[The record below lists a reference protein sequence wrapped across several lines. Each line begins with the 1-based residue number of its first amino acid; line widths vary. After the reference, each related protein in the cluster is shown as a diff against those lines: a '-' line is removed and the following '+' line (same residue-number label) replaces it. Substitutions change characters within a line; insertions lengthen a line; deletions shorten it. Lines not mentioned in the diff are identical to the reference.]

1 MALGPPEVSWLTD
14 LLVLLLSFGV
24 ILLAAEYFTNSVEW
38 LGKKLNLSEG
48 AVGSILAAVGTAM
61 PETMVP
67 LIALISGRGSEVS
80 KEIGIGAILGA
91 PFMLGTLA
99 LCITGIAAVSYAVN
113 GRSRRVMLVDPVI
126 IERDLRFFLIV
137 YAIAIAAAFIPVHG
151 LKVVVA
157 LGLFAAYFVY
167 AYQTVTS
174 GARLGE
180 DEEELRPLYI
190 GRRQADPSLRLV
202 LAQVAL
208 ALAGIVIGAR
218 FFVTSIEHLAT
229 LFGVPAFVLALIIAP
244 VATELPEKVN
254 SVIWVRKAKDTL
266 ALGNITGA
274 MVFQS
279 SVIPAFGM
287 LLTPWVLNPL
297 ALMSAALT
305 LFSVAIVFSTLLR
318 TNHLHP
324 GLLLAGGF
332 YYIVFVSTVL
342 ASQSDRWSWYLLTLP
357 IAGALYLLHLRHVG
371 RLRRQ
376 ESEA

>member
-1 MALGPPEVSWLTD
+1 MAD

-38 LGKKLNLSEG
+38 LGKKMNLSEG
-48 AVGSILAAVGTAM
+48 AVGSVLAAVGTAL
-61 PETMVP
+61 PETMIP
-67 LIALISGRGSEVS
+67 LIALLTGRGRAVSEEV
-80 KEIGIGAILGA
+80 GIGAILGA

-99 LCITGIAAVSYAVN
+99 FCITGIAAVSTTVG
-113 GRSRRVMLVDPVI
+113 GRRRRVMLVDPVI
-126 IERDLRFFLIV
+126 MERDLRFFLIV
-137 YAIAIAAAFIPVHG
+137 YTIAIATAFIPVHG
-151 LKVVVA
+151 VKVVIAIGLVA
-157 LGLFAAYFVY
+157 SYAVY
-167 AYQTVTS
+167 AYQTVKS

-180 DEEELRPLYI
+180 EEGDLHPLYLA
-190 GRRQADPSLRLV
+190 RRQADPALGPV

-208 ALAGIVIGAR
+208 ALGGIIIGAR
-218 FFVTSIEHLAT
+218 FFVTAIENLSN

-244 VATELPEKVN
+244 IATELPEKVN
-254 SVIWVRKAKDTL
+254 SVIWIRRGKDTL

-279 SVIPAFGM
+279 SVIPAIGI

-297 ALMSAALT
+297 ALTSAALT
-305 LFSVAIVFSTLLR
+305 LFSVAILFSTLVR

-324 GLLLAGGF
+324 ALLLAGGF
-332 YYIVFVSTVL
+332 YYTVFVATVL
-342 ASQSDRWSWYLLTLP
+342 SDQTNSINWFLLALP
-357 IAGALYLLHLRHVG
+357 AAGVLYLLHLRHQG

>member
-1 MALGPPEVSWLTD
+1 MAD

-61 PETMVP
+61 PETMIP
-67 LIALISGRGSEVS
+67 LIALLTGRGHAVSQEV
-80 KEIGIGAILGA
+80 GIGAILGA

-99 LCITGIAAVSYAVN
+99 LCITGIAAMSFPVG
-113 GRSRRVMLVDPVI
+113 GRPRRVMLIDPVTM
-126 IERDLRFFLIV
+126 ERDLRFFLIV
-137 YAIAIAAAFIPVHG
+137 YTIAIAAAFLPVHG
-151 LKVVVA
+151 LKVVIA
-157 LGLFAAYFVY
+157 FGLLAAYAVY

-180 DEEELRPLYI
+180 EDELHPLYLA
-190 GRRQADPSLRLV
+190 RRQANPTLWLV
-202 LAQVAL
+202 LGQVAL
-208 ALAGIVIGAR
+208 ALAGIIVGAR
-218 FFVTSIEHLAT
+218 FFVTSIENLST
-229 LFGVPAFVLALIIAP
+229 LFGVPAFILAIIIVP

-254 SVIWVRKAKDTL
+254 SIIWVRRGKDTL

-279 SVIPAFGM
+279 SVIPAVGI
-287 LLTPWVLNPL
+287 LLTPWILNPL
-297 ALMSAALT
+297 ALTSAALT
-305 LFSVAIVFSTLLR
+305 LFSVAIAFATLVR

-324 GLLLAGGF
+324 SLLLAGGF
-332 YYIVFVSTVL
+332 YYVIFVSTVL
-342 ASQSDRWSWYLLTLP
+342 ADQSSAIGWYLLTLP
-357 IAGALYLLHLRHVG
+357 AAGGLYLLHRRHQG